1 MVTGRARL
9 AALPEVPTA
18 TERGVSLVASSWF
31 AVDGPNGIPTETS
44 ARISAA
50 IKQVVESDTF
60 RKRAEEQGAKAVFL
74 NSAEL
79 AKLETTERGM
89 WSRII
94 KVSGIKAD

>member
-1 MVTGRARL
+1 
-9 AALPEVPTA
+9 
-18 TERGVSLVASSWF
+18 
-31 AVDGPNGIPTETS
+31 
-44 ARISAA
+44 
-50 IKQVVESDTF
+50 VVESDTF

-74 NSAEL
+74 NGAEL